1 MKRKEAEKAA
11 KEAAKAAKAAATPST
26 KKEDEEDVDPTKYF
40 ENRLAVVE
48 KAEAAGETYY
58 PHKFQVQYS
67 LPEFIEKFSY
77 CKDGDRLESEPCS
90 VAGRVILKR
99 ASGKKLFFYTLQGD
113 GKQIQVMASEDKY
126 EGGAEAFQEIYNK
139 VRRGDIIGIRGFPG
153 RSKRGEL
160 SIFPYSIQILS
171 PCLHM
176 LPKPFIGLT
185 NPETRYRMRYL
196 DLIMN
201 PSVRDKFIIR
211 SRVIRYFCVRFCL
224 MARGIR
230 SFLDERG
237 FIEVETPMMNMHA
250 GGATAKPFITHHND
264 LNLDLY
270 MRIAPELYLKVGC
283 LGAEM
288 RRSNW

>member
-1 MKRKEAEKAA
+1 MSKNELKRREKMKRKEAEKAA
-11 KEAAKAAKAAATPST
+11 KEAAKAAKAATTQSA

-67 LPEFIEKFSY
+67 IPEFIEKFSY
-77 CKDGDRLESEPCS
+77 CKDGERLESEPCS

-160 SIFPYSIQILS
+160 SIFPHSIQILS

-176 LPKPFIGLT
+176 LPKPYIGLT

-211 SRVIRYFCVRFCL
+211 SRVIRYAVL
-224 MARGIR
+224 VSLSDA
-230 SFLDERG
+230 
-237 FIEVETPMMNMHA
+237 
-250 GGATAKPFITHHND
+250 
-264 LNLDLY
+264 
-270 MRIAPELYLKVGC
+270 
-283 LGAEM
+283 
-288 RRSNW
+288 

>member
-1 MKRKEAEKAA
+1 MSKNELKRREKMKRKEAEKAA
-11 KEAAKAAKAAATPST
+11 KEAAKAAKAATTQSD

-67 LPEFIEKFSY
+67 IPEFIEKFSY
-77 CKDGDRLESEPCS
+77 CKDGDRLESELCS

-160 SIFPYSIQILS
+160 SIFPHSIQILS

-176 LPKPFIGLT
+176 LPKPYIGLT

-211 SRVIRYFCVRFCL
+211 SRVIRYAVL
-224 MARGIR
+224 VSLSDA
-230 SFLDERG
+230 
-237 FIEVETPMMNMHA
+237 
-250 GGATAKPFITHHND
+250 
-264 LNLDLY
+264 
-270 MRIAPELYLKVGC
+270 
-283 LGAEM
+283 
-288 RRSNW
+288 